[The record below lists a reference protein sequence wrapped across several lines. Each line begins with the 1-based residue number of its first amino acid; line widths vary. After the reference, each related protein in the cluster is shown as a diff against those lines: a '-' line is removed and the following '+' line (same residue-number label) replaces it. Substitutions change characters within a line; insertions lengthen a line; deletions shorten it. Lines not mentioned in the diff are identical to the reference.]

1 VTVRGISI
9 EAYYRHMD
17 SGKALNQWQRIYYEL
32 IITGRKL
39 TRAELAEYMH
49 IRMSSVC
56 GRVHEL
62 MRAGLLVEYPRRSCG
77 ITHEQ
82 AHPVGLPELQQGE
95 LPL

>member
-1 VTVRGISI
+1 MTVRGISI
-9 EAYYRHMD
+9 EAYYRHQE
-17 SGKALNQWQRIYYEL
+17 SGKALNQWQKIYHFLNE
-32 IITGRKL
+32 TGNRM
-39 TRAELAEYMH
+39 TRAELSEYMI
-49 IRMSSVC
+49 IRMSSIC

-62 MRAGLLVEYPRRSCG
+62 MQAGLLVEYPRRSCG